1 MMAAGSPEPRET
13 VHAAC
18 VLLGEAAIL
27 IRGASGSG
35 KSTLARRLL
44 DHADAPRRFGRLVC
58 DDRVVLSR
66 HHNRVLAE
74 PVPAIAGRLEIRG
87 LGLVAVP
94 WEAAGI
100 VRLVVECDQPAIRLP
115 EKADLHT
122 SVLGVELPCISVGG
136 EADSLSLTLW
146 RWRGVCDTL
155 LTVP

>member
-1 MMAAGSPEPRET
+1 MTRAGSPEPRET
-13 VHAAC
+13 VHASC

-44 DHADAPRRFGRLVC
+44 DHADTRGRFGRLVC

-66 HHNRVLAE
+66 RHDRVLAE
-74 PVPAIAGRLEIRG
+74 AVPAIAGRLEIRG

-94 WEAAGI
+94 WEPAGI

-115 EKADLHT
+115 ETADLHT
-122 SVLGVELPCISVGG
+122 RVLGVELPCISVGG